1 MIGCIIQAR
10 MGSSRLPGKVLMK
23 IDEKYTV
30 LEYVV
35 KQISQSKLVNKII
48 IATTDLGQD
57 DVIQKVANELGIE
70 CFRGSSDNVLDRY
83 YECAK
88 KFSLN
93 NILRITS
100 DCPLID
106 PDIVDKVIEKYLTKD
121 FDYVSNTIIRT
132 FPIGMDSEIFS
143 FDVLKKSWQNADLL
157 SEKEHVTPYII
168 NKKNGFRLG
177 NIKNELNVGQL
188 RLTLDRIEDYELIKK
203 IVKKIGGRPIF
214 MKDVLKLFSE
224 EPELIKINAH
234 IQANEGMLKSLKRD
248 DDDEKN
254 KII

>member
-48 IATTDLGQD
+48 IATTDLEQD